1 MQDIN
6 IDTNEKK
13 EEEKFN
19 LNEDIKAKKGLTL
32 VMNMIIQLFLLSS
45 AKLNSYYTGP
55 SISSSRTHCV
65 RKQIQTKICS
75 KRKKIIN
82 ASCNIIQHH
91 QLQRLRM
98 IDIPP
103 YYYSL
108 C

>member
-45 AKLNSYYTGP
+45 AILNS
-55 SISSSRTHCV
+55 
-65 RKQIQTKICS
+65 
-75 KRKKIIN
+75 
-82 ASCNIIQHH
+82 
-91 QLQRLRM
+91 
-98 IDIPP
+98 
-103 YYYSL
+103 
-108 C
+108 